1 MSSNTR
7 SSRSFGPL
15 ADVIDKDPVRRARV
29 EEHKAAMLAEVR
41 QQLDITQVQLAEKMA
56 VSQRSVSHV
65 EHEPNP
71 RLATLNGY
79 VNALGGRLELRAVF
93 DDRTVR
99 LTLPDPK

>member
-1 MSSNTR
+1 MSSKTR

-15 ADVIDKDPVRRARV
+15 AAAIDNDPVRRARV

-41 QQLDITQVQLAEKMA
+41 QQLDITQVQLADKM
-56 VSQRSVSHV
+56 VISQRSVSHV

-79 VNALGGRLELRAVF
+79 VNALGGRLELRVVF
-93 DDRTVR
+93 DDRTVT

>member
-1 MSSNTR
+1 MSGKIR
-7 SSRSFGPL
+7 SSRSFGLL
-15 ADVIDKDPVRRARV
+15 AAQVDNDPVRRARV

-56 VSQRSVSHV
+56 ISQRSVSHV

-79 VNALGGRLELRAVF
+79 VNALGGRLELLAVF
-93 DDRTVR
+93 DDRTVT
-99 LTLPDPK
+99 LTLPDPR